1 MASVVKDDDAF
12 NTAGVGLP
20 GSEAVMFE
28 ADGAAGLIK
37 EFGHGAILVVEV
49 ALGYEV
55 RDDKA

>member
-1 MASVVKDDDAF
+1 VKDDDAF